1 MIVGQVCEIY
11 LIYMYINIHNL
22 MKIESDE
29 DDWEGETHVSRIL
42 REHYERKRLR
52 LPEWLFDENVAVSRK
67 SSSSGRRNNEPLSPV
82 HQQHQ
87 QSDGP
92 IRTPSRRRLW
102 EQNPEDAKNISSRER
117 ERQELRQAQPP
128 MPPSGSENRS
138 RYSNRDHQQHHY
150 NEDRETGNR
159 GRYSNNRDNYEDDRY
174 SNNRN
179 HHEDDYGR
187 RSQPT
192 TRDDDRYYDD
202 RYKSNYGRDD
212 DHGGHYSQG
221 RDRYD
226 TPPPPQTRGSRDQ
239 PRYYEDDY
247 RYAQQPSS
255 QQQQRSNNSSRQR
268 YYEEDRGGYYESS
281 QVPPKSERST
291 RGYNN
296 NNEPRSNRHD
306 QGPELD
312 YYNSKNETQRIPSQ
326 SRDHA
331 AAARYNSPPEMARR
345 EPSIRS
351 GGRRYGNDPSY
362 F

>member
-22 MKIESDE
+22 MKIDSDE
-29 DDWEGETHVSRIL
+29 DDWEGETHISRIL

-67 SSSSGRRNNEPLSPV
+67 PSSSGRRNDEPLSPV
-82 HQQHQ
+82 RQQHQ

-150 NEDRETGNR
+150 NEDHETGSY
-159 GRYSNNRDNYEDDRY
+159 GRYGNNRDNYEDDQY
-174 SNNRN
+174 SSNRN
-179 HHEDDYGR
+179 YHEDDYGS
-187 RSQPT
+187 RSQPI

-202 RYKSNYGRDD
+202 RYKSNHSRDD
-212 DHGGHYSQG
+212 DRGGHYSQG

-226 TPPPPQTRGSRDQ
+226 TPPPQTRGSRDQ
-239 PRYYEDDY
+239 PRYYEDDH
-247 RYAQQPSS
+247 RYAQQPS
-255 QQQQRSNNSSRQR
+255 QQQQRPNNPNRQR
-268 YYEEDRGGYYESS
+268 YYEEDRDGYYESS
-281 QVPPKSERST
+281 QASPKSERST

-296 NNEPRSNRHD
+296 NNEPRSNRHG
-306 QGPELD
+306 QGPELDD
-312 YYNSKNETQRIPSQ
+312 YYNSKNETRRVPSQ
-326 SRDHA
+326 SRDRA
-331 AAARYNSPPEMARR
+331 AAARYNNPPEMARR